1 MSEVSI
7 ILTFYLFVKLL
18 LDLSQIYTIK
28 NASIDKVSFKLLDIN
43 HDDDKI
49 SRKYNI
55 SKLNV
60 SIIKN
65 ITYVGWIYII
75 FEGGLTKELNIFFG
89 STNLDTPISDLFVIL
104 SLYIMVS
111 LTMLIFAFYSNF
123 VVEEKYEFNTS
134 SKTLF
139 FKDNIM
145 SLVLSIALVSI
156 LSLIFF
162 YLFSFPDLWWFLM
175 SLTILFMIIVSIF
188 IYPAYI
194 SPLFNKFQNLNDDDI
209 KSEIKDLSEKTNF
222 PVNNLYVMDRS
233 KRSKHPNAYFTGFKN
248 NRRIVFFDT
257 LLSILTP
264 REVKA
269 VLAHEIGHYKHNH
282 IVKSLLLSTLIIFLG
297 LFLLS
302 SLVNSTTYLNLLNV
316 PFNASS
322 QLIALFFTYQVAS
335 FFIDPLFSSL
345 SRKNEY
351 EADAYAA
358 NQVDKEYLIS
368 SLTKLYKSNLSFL
381 VPSKLYALF
390 YHSHPTV
397 LERINKLRSNNGEF

>member
-1 MSEVSI
+1 MSV
-7 ILTFYLFVKLL
+7 
-18 LDLSQIYTIK
+18 
-28 NASIDKVSFKLLDIN
+28 
-43 HDDDKI
+43 
-49 SRKYNI
+49 
-55 SKLNV
+55 
-60 SIIKN
+60 
-65 ITYVGWIYII
+65 
-75 FEGGLTKELNIFFG
+75 
-89 STNLDTPISDLFVIL
+89 
-104 SLYIMVS
+104 
-111 LTMLIFAFYSNF
+111 
-123 VVEEKYEFNTS
+123 
-134 SKTLF
+134 
-139 FKDNIM
+139 
-145 SLVLSIALVSI
+145 
-156 LSLIFF
+156 
-162 YLFSFPDLWWFLM
+162 
-175 SLTILFMIIVSIF
+175 TILFMIIISIF
-188 IYPAYI
+188 IYPTYI

-209 KSEIKDLSEKTNF
+209 KNEIKDLSEKTSF

-302 SLVNSTTYLNLLNV
+302 SLINSTTYLNLLNL

-381 VPSKLYALF
+381 VPNKLYALF
-390 YHSHPTV
+390 YYSHPTV
-397 LERINKLRSNNGEF
+397 LERINKLRSNNGRL

>member
-7 ILTFYLFVKLL
+7 ILTFYLSVKLV

-28 NASIDKVSFKLLDIN
+28 NASVDKVSLKLLDIN
-43 HDDDKI
+43 QDDDKI

-75 FEGGLTKELNIFFG
+75 FQGGLIKELNIFFG
-89 STNLDTPISDLFVIL
+89 STDLDTSLLDLLVIV
-104 SLYIMVS
+104 SLYIMIS
-111 LTMLIFAFYSNF
+111 ITMLVFAFYSNF
-123 VVEEKYEFNTS
+123 VVEEKYGFNTS
-134 SKTLF
+134 SKSLF
-139 FKDNIM
+139 FKDNII
-145 SLVLSIALVSI
+145 SLVLSIALVSM

-175 SLTILFMIIVSIF
+175 SVTILFMIIISIF
-188 IYPAYI
+188 IYPTYI

-209 KSEIKDLSEKTNF
+209 KNEIKDLSEKTSF

-302 SLVNSTTYLNLLNV
+302 SLINSTTYLNLLNL

-322 QLIALFFTYQVAS
+322 QLIAVIFYISSCKFFHRPS
-335 FFIDPLFSSL
+335 FFII
-345 SRKNEY
+345 
-351 EADAYAA
+351 
-358 NQVDKEYLIS
+358 V
-368 SLTKLYKSNLSFL
+368 
-381 VPSKLYALF
+381 
-390 YHSHPTV
+390 
-397 LERINKLRSNNGEF
+397 